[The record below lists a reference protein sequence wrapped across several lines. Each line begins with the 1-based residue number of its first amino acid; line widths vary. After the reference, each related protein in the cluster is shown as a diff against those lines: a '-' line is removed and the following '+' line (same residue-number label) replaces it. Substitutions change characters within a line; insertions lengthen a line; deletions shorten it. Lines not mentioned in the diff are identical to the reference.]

1 MKSKANYGNWVPRNF
16 LYLFLLVFLCLLIPT
31 LFPIHSIAKII
42 LWVIAGV
49 WTFPTVFMFYL
60 YYYFSTNNNALQ
72 HSIWDLVI
80 QKLPWTG
87 KGKALDVGTG
97 AGSLAIELAKR
108 YPDSNIYG
116 IDYWGR
122 TWNYSKQQC
131 EENAKLEGVADQ
143 LTFQKAS
150 ASNLPFKDGE
160 FDAIVSNFVY
170 HEVRDTRNKIDL
182 IFESLRVLKKG
193 GCFSLQDT
201 FKNKRR
207 YGKFEELLEQIK
219 DRGIE
224 QIEYFDTINEFS
236 VPKVVKSELK
246 TICLLYGVK

>member
-1 MKSKANYGNWVPRNF
+1 M
-16 LYLFLLVFLCLLIPT
+16 
-31 LFPIHSIAKII
+31 
-42 LWVIAGV
+42 
-49 WTFPTVFMFYL
+49 
-60 YYYFSTNNNALQ
+60 
-72 HSIWDLVI
+72 
-80 QKLPWTG
+80 
-87 KGKALDVGTG
+87 
-97 AGSLAIELAKR
+97 
-108 YPDSNIYG
+108 
-116 IDYWGR
+116 
-122 TWNYSKQQC
+122 
-131 EENAKLEGVADQ
+131 ADQ
-143 LTFQKAS
+143 ITFQKAS

-170 HEVRDTRNKIDL
+170 HEVRETRNKVDL